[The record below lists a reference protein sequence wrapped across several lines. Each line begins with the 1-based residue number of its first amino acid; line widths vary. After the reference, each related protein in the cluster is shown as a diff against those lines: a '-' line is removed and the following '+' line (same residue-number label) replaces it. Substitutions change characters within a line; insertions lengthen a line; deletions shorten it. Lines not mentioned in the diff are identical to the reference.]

1 LTEKVHRQKNGI
13 VKMVQ
18 PLTSSSTE
26 TSVSTKPL
34 LEFDRIGLEYPFEE
48 SMRTII
54 QEITLSV
61 EPGEF
66 VTFVGPS
73 GCGKTSILRMVS
85 GLSPTKIGELRCHG
99 QPVTKPLKNVG
110 IAFQN
115 PVLLPWR
122 RTIDNVLLPLEIVSP
137 YKRDFKV
144 NRDRYL
150 EMAQK
155 LLQAVGLKDFQKQF
169 PWQLSGGMRQRA
181 SLCRALIH
189 QPEILLL
196 DEPFGAL
203 DAFTREEMWVMLQT
217 LWMEAKCVG
226 MLITHDLREA
236 VFLSDTVYV
245 MSPRPSEIAFKL
257 KIDLPRPRTLEM
269 CLSDEFAHLAAELR
283 RHIHK
288 N

>member
-1 LTEKVHRQKNGI
+1 MVHPI
-13 VKMVQ
+13 
-18 PLTSSSTE
+18 TSSSSTE
-26 TSVSTKPL
+26 SISHSMPL
-34 LEFDRIGLEYPFEE
+34 LEFDKIGLEYPFGD
-48 SMRTII
+48 SIRRII
-54 QEITLSV
+54 QEISLSINL
-61 EPGEF
+61 GEF
-66 VTFVGPS
+66 VSFVGPS

-99 QPVTKPLKNVG
+99 QPVIKPLKNVG

-122 RTIDNVLLPLEIVSP
+122 RTIDKVLLPLEVVHP

-144 NRDRYL
+144 NHAHYVG
-150 EMAQK
+150 MAQK
-155 LLQAVGLKDFQKQF
+155 LLQAVGLKDFQQQF

-181 SLCRALIH
+181 SLCRSLIH

-203 DAFTREEMWVMLQT
+203 DAFTREEMWVMLQD
-217 LWMEAKCVG
+217 LWMQAKCVG
-226 MLITHDLREA
+226 ILITHDLRES
-236 VFLSDTVYV
+236 VFLSDKVYV
-245 MSPRPSEIAFKL
+245 MSPRPSEIAFEL
-257 KIDLPRPRTLEM
+257 EIDLPRPRTLEM

>member
-1 LTEKVHRQKNGI
+1 MVHPI
-13 VKMVQ
+13 
-18 PLTSSSTE
+18 TSSSSTE
-26 TSVSTKPL
+26 SISHSMPL
-34 LEFDRIGLEYPFEE
+34 LEFDKIGLEYPFGD
-48 SMRTII
+48 SIRRII
-54 QEITLSV
+54 QEISLSINL
-61 EPGEF
+61 GEF
-66 VTFVGPS
+66 VSFVGPS

-99 QPVTKPLKNVG
+99 QPVIKPLKNVG

-122 RTIDNVLLPLEIVSP
+122 RTIDNVLLPLEVVHP

-144 NRDRYL
+144 NHAHYVG
-150 EMAQK
+150 MAQK
-155 LLQAVGLKDFQKQF
+155 LLQAVGLKDFQQQF

-181 SLCRALIH
+181 SLCRSLIH

-203 DAFTREEMWVMLQT
+203 DAFTREEMWVMLQD
-217 LWMEAKCVG
+217 LWMQAKCVG
-226 MLITHDLREA
+226 ILITHDLRES
-236 VFLSDTVYV
+236 VFLSDKVYV
-245 MSPRPSEIAFKL
+245 MSPRPSEIAFEL
-257 KIDLPRPRTLEM
+257 EIDLPRPRTLEM

>member
-1 LTEKVHRQKNGI
+1 
-13 VKMVQ
+13 MVQ
-18 PLTSSSTE
+18 PVAADSTESSSP
-26 TSVSTKPL
+26 SAPL
-34 LEFDRIGLEYPFEE
+34 LEFDHIGLEYPFGD
-48 SMRTII
+48 SIRRII
-54 QEITLSV
+54 QEVTLNIQ
-61 EPGEF
+61 PGEF
-66 VTFVGPS
+66 VSFVGPS

-99 QPVTKPLKNVG
+99 QPVVKPLKNVG

-122 RTIDNVLLPLEIVSP
+122 RTIDNVLLPLEVVHP
-137 YKRDFKV
+137 YKRDFKLNHQNYV
-144 NRDRYL
+144 
-150 EMAQK
+150 EMARK
-155 LLQAVGLKDFQKQF
+155 LLSAVGLKDFQQQF

-181 SLCRALIH
+181 SLCRSLIH
-189 QPEILLL
+189 KPEILLL

-203 DAFTREEMWVMLQT
+203 DAFTREEMWVMLQD
-217 LWMEAKCVG
+217 LWMQAQCVG
-226 MLITHDLREA
+226 ILITHDLREA

-245 MSPRPSEIAFKL
+245 MSPRPSEIAFMQ

>member
-1 LTEKVHRQKNGI
+1 
-13 VKMVQ
+13 MVQ
-18 PLTSSSTE
+18 PLTSSSSEATAP
-26 TSVSTKPL
+26 SMPL
-34 LEFDRIGLEYPFEE
+34 LEFDRIGLEYPFGE
-48 SMRTII
+48 SIRTII
-54 QEITLSV
+54 QEITLNIQ
-61 EPGEF
+61 PGEF
-66 VTFVGPS
+66 VSFVGPS

-99 QPVTKPLKNVG
+99 QAVTKPLKNVG

-122 RTIDNVLLPLEIVSP
+122 RTIDNVLLPLEVVHP

-144 NRDRYL
+144 SRDRYV

-155 LLQAVGLKDFQKQF
+155 LLQAVGLKDFQQQF

-203 DAFTREEMWVMLQT
+203 DAFTREEMWVMLQD
-217 LWMEAKCVG
+217 LWMQAKCVG
-226 MLITHDLREA
+226 ILITHDLREA

-245 MSPRPSEIAFKL
+245 MSPRPSEIACVQ

-269 CLSDEFAHLAAELR
+269 CLSDEFGHLAAELR

>member
-1 LTEKVHRQKNGI
+1 
-13 VKMVQ
+13 MVQ
-18 PLTSSSTE
+18 PLTSESNEATP
-26 TSVSTKPL
+26 TSMPL
-34 LEFDRIGLEYPFEE
+34 LEFDGIGLEYPFGDT
-48 SMRTII
+48 MRRII
-54 QEITLSV
+54 QEISLDIQ
-61 EPGEF
+61 PGEF
-66 VTFVGPS
+66 VSFVGPS

-99 QPVTKPLKNVG
+99 QAVTKPLKNVG

-122 RTIDNVLLPLEIVSP
+122 RTIDNVLLPLEVVHP

-144 NRDRYL
+144 NHARYV

-155 LLQAVGLKDFQKQF
+155 LLQAVGLKDFQQQF

-181 SLCRALIH
+181 SLCRSLIH

-203 DAFTREEMWVMLQT
+203 DAFTREEMWVMLQK

-226 MLITHDLREA
+226 ILITHDLRES

-269 CLSDEFAHLAAELR
+269 CLSDEFGHLAAELR

-288 N
+288 S

>member
-1 LTEKVHRQKNGI
+1 MLQSPTSDSSETAI
-13 VKMVQ
+13 Q
-18 PLTSSSTE
+18 PA
-26 TSVSTKPL
+26 PL
-34 LEFDRIGLEYPFEE
+34 LEFDHIGLEYPFGE

-54 QEITLSV
+54 QEISLNIK
-61 EPGEF
+61 PGEF
-66 VTFVGPS
+66 VSFVGPS

-122 RTIDNVLLPLEIVSP
+122 RTIDNVLLPLEVVHP
-137 YKRDFKV
+137 YKRDFKK
-144 NRDRYL
+144 NHQKYL

-155 LLQAVGLKDFQKQF
+155 LLQAVGLKDFQQQF

-181 SLCRALIH
+181 SLCRSLIH

-203 DAFTREEMWVMLQT
+203 DAFTREEMWVMLQN
-217 LWMEAKCVG
+217 LWMEAQCVG
-226 MLITHDLREA
+226 ILITHDLREA

-245 MSPRPSEIAFKL
+245 MSPRPSEIAFMQ

-269 CLSDEFAHLAAELR
+269 CLSDEFGHLAAELR